1 MPSDEKYLTAIERLV
16 EKEIPRVESP
26 WSPPGGGNKPATDEA
41 SPEQTEEHPK
51 RTRSR
56 GGRGRNKSERPAED
70 TAPFAAAPEAQAAAA
85 PAEPAPKRDNAGGA
99 RSRGGRGRS
108 GGQDNRVVGL
118 GDHLPGF
125 IALSFE
131 ERREEN
137 AG

>member
-1 MPSDEKYLTAIERLV
+1 M

-26 WSPPGGGNKPATDEA
+26 WSPPGSSNKPATDDA
-41 SPEQTEEHPK
+41 APEQTEDRPK

-70 TAPFAAAPEAQAAAA
+70 AAAPTATPEVQQADNA
-85 PAEPAPKRDNAGGA
+85 PVEQPAPKRDNAGGGA
-99 RSRGGRGRS
+99 GGGRSRGGRGRS
-108 GGQDNRVVGL
+108 GVQDNRVVGL